1 MRRPTRAEI
10 DAEILDCAAGVF
22 GRHGFARASIQQIA
36 DALKYS
42 KAGLLHHYPSK
53 KALFDAV
60 VDRYETLTRER
71 IAKLGDFAPGI
82 DRDRALVENVVDS
95 TFEFPG
101 MATFAQQLAREGE
114 LLESEGGERDPRFT
128 QLGLEVVAS
137 LGVDISA
144 AEPDLDRLAQA
155 FTALAGAN
163 FSARLAV
170 MMGLQRE
177 WRAPII
183 AAAMAALGHGSHDT
197 AP

>member
-53 KALFDAV
+53 QALFDAV
-60 VDRYETLTRER
+60 MDRYETQTRER
-71 IAKLGDFAPGI
+71 IARLADFAAGS

-95 TFEFPG
+95 TFESPG
-101 MATFAQQLAREGE
+101 MAAFAQQLAREGE
-114 LLESEGGERDPRFT
+114 LLESEGAERDPRFAD
-128 QLGLEVVAS
+128 LGLEVVAS
-137 LGVDISA
+137 LGVDLA
-144 AEPDLDRLAQA
+144 DPDLDRLARA
-155 FTALAGAN
+155 FTALSGAN

-170 MMGLQRE
+170 TMGLQRE

-183 AAAMAALGHGSHDT
+183 AAAMAALGHGGGDGG
-197 AP
+197 A

>member
-1 MRRPTRAEI
+1 MRRPTRSEI

-36 DALKYS
+36 DALNYS

-101 MATFAQQLAREGE
+101 MATFAQQLARESE
-114 LLESEGGERDPRFT
+114 LLESEGGERDPRFAA
-128 QLGLEVVAS
+128 LGLDVVAS
-137 LGVDISA
+137 LGVDLA
-144 AEPDLDRLAQA
+144 NPDLDRMARA
-155 FTALAGAN
+155 FTALSGAN

-170 MMGLQRE
+170 VTGLQRE

-183 AAAMAALGHGSHDT
+183 SAAMAALGHGSRD
-197 AP
+197 ASP

>member
-60 VDRYETLTRER
+60 VDRYEKMTRER

-101 MATFAQQLAREGE
+101 MSTFAQQLAREGE
-114 LLESEGGERDPRFT
+114 LLASEGGERDPRFT
-128 QLGLEVVAS
+128 ALGLEVVAS
-137 LGVDISA
+137 LGVDLA
-144 AEPDLDRLAQA
+144 DPDLDRLARA

-170 MMGLQRE
+170 TMGLQRE

-183 AAAMAALGHGSHDT
+183 AAAMAALGHGSHDA